1 MSVEAMQSIE
11 MDEENSASQTVC
23 ACYSFFSWSGSVS
36 YTHLRAHET

>member
-23 ACYSFFSWSGSVS
+23 PCYSFFSWSGCCVVS
-36 YTHLRAHET
+36 QAVEAS

>member
-23 ACYSFFSWSGSVS
+23 ACYSFFSWAGCGVGSHAVE
-36 YTHLRAHET
+36 AA